1 MRNLSDQVQA
11 SMTKAANARA
21 VEKMST
27 LVSVWRLLPALLLV
41 VLLAPPLM
49 AATQLYPPWF
59 PQSLFTINPDNT
71 TVEDFGTDTFRVG
84 KTDDPQTIEAKGH
97 HWAGSLY
104 PPGPTSTW
112 DHWNGVAVFKR
123 VQAQLEASG
132 FKLVF
137 LNADNDGAHGTF
149 RRGTGPEATYVD
161 LSLKNDAYSNSVAI
175 VEPAAKARTLV
186 LRPPGAQ
193 PEAFTD
199 AQDFPYVTPL
209 AGAKLLT
216 TRHDDGP
223 LNVAVADHDPQYVGT
238 GTQSKMYRG
247 PANVSP
253 LDFSSTYEGAFR
265 NAGWTVTEN
274 NGATVTAHYAKNGRD
289 LWARVFQE
297 GADVW
302 DVTVA
307 DVGAGLK
314 AALAKNCR
322 VALYG
327 INFDFNKAT
336 IRAESEPVLEQVAS
350 VMKSLAGAFE
360 LGGHTDNVGG
370 AAYNAKLSQARAES
384 VKSWLVA
391 HGIAA
396 SRLTAKGYGDT
407 VPVVPNSSDANR
419 ARNRRVELKKAGC

>member
-1 MRNLSDQVQA
+1 M
-11 SMTKAANARA
+11 KAKIQELA
-21 VEKMST
+21 
-27 LVSVWRLLPALLLV
+27 WRLLPALLLV
-41 VLLAPPLM
+41 LLAQSSI
-49 AATQLYPPWF
+49 AAMQLYPPWF
-59 PQSLFTINPDNT
+59 PPSLFTINPDNT

-84 KTDDPQTIEAKGH
+84 KADDPQTVEVKGH

-112 DHWNGVAVFKR
+112 DRWDGVAVFKR
-123 VQAQLEASG
+123 VRAQLEASG
-132 FKLVF
+132 FQLVF
-137 LNADNDGAHGTF
+137 LNAGNDGAHGTF
-149 RRGTGPEATYVD
+149 RRGNGAGATYVD
-161 LSLKNDAYSNSVAI
+161 LSLTNDAYSNSVAI

-186 LRPPGAQ
+186 LRPPAAQ
-193 PEAFTD
+193 PETFTD
-199 AQDFPYVTPL
+199 EQDFPYVTPL
-209 AGAKLLT
+209 AGAELQKT
-216 TRHDDGP
+216 GHDDGP
-223 LNVAVADHDPQYVGT
+223 FNAAPADHDPQYVGS
-238 GTQSKMYRG
+238 GTQSKMYHG

-253 LDFSSTYEGAFR
+253 IDFSSTYDAAFR

-307 DVGAGLK
+307 DVGGGLK
-314 AALAKNCR
+314 GALAKNCR

-336 IRAESEPVLEQVAS
+336 IRPDSEPVLQQVTS
-350 VMKSLAGAFE
+350 VMTSTPGAFE
-360 LGGHTDNVGG
+360 LGGHTDTVGG
-370 AAYNAKLSQARAES
+370 SASNAKLSQARAES

-391 HGIAA
+391 HGIAPA
-396 SRLTAKGYGDT
+396 RITAKGSGDT
-407 VPVVPNSSDANR
+407 VPVVPNNSDANR

>member
-1 MRNLSDQVQA
+1 MATIIRRVHGERIQQ
-11 SMTKAANARA
+11 
-21 VEKMST
+21 
-27 LVSVWRLLPALLLV
+27 LVLRLLPLLLLV
-41 VLLAPPLM
+41 LALPWSL
-49 AATQLYPPWF
+49 AAAQLYPPWF
-59 PQSLFTINPDNT
+59 PQNLFTINPDNT
-71 TVEDFGTDTFRVG
+71 TVEDFGSETFNVG
-84 KTDDPQTIEAKGH
+84 KADDPQKIEVKGH

-104 PPGPTSTW
+104 PPGPSSTW
-112 DHWNGVAVFKR
+112 DQWNGVAVFKR
-123 VQAQLEASG
+123 VQAQLESAG

-137 LNADNDGAHGTF
+137 LNADSDGAHGTF
-149 RRGTGPEATYVD
+149 RRGNGAEATYVE
-161 LSLKNDAYSNSVAI
+161 LTLTKDAYSNSVAI

-186 LRPPGAQ
+186 LRPPAAQ
-193 PEAFTD
+193 PETVTD

-209 AGAKLLT
+209 AGATLQT

-223 LNVAVADHDPQYVGT
+223 LNVAVADHEPQYAGT

-247 PANVSP
+247 PANVSA
-253 LDFSSTYEGAFR
+253 LDFSSTYDAAFR

-289 LWARVFQE
+289 IWARVFQE

-307 DVGAGLK
+307 DVGSGLK
-314 AALAKNCR
+314 GALAKNCR
-322 VALYG
+322 VAVYG

-336 IRAESEPVLEQVAS
+336 IRPESESVLQQVAS
-350 VMKSLAGAFE
+350 VVASTPDAFE
-360 LGGHTDNVGG
+360 VGGHTDNVGG

-391 HGIAA
+391 HGIPTA
-396 SRLTAKGYGDT
+396 RLTAKGYGDA
-407 VPVVPNSSDANR
+407 VPVVPNNSDANR

>member
-1 MRNLSDQVQA
+1 
-11 SMTKAANARA
+11 
-21 VEKMST
+21 
-27 LVSVWRLLPALLLV
+27 
-41 VLLAPPLM
+41 M
-49 AATQLYPPWF
+49 AAQLYPPWF
-59 PQSLFTINPDNT
+59 PQNLFTINPDNT
-71 TVEDFGTDTFRVG
+71 TVEDFGSDTFKVG
-84 KTDDPQTIEAKGH
+84 KGDDAQTIEVKGH

-104 PPGPTSTW
+104 PPGPESTW
-112 DHWNGVAVFKR
+112 EHWNGVAAFKQ
-123 VQAQLEASG
+123 VQKQLEASG
-132 FKLVF
+132 FTLVF
-137 LNADNDGAHGTF
+137 LNADEDGAHGTF
-149 RRGTGPEATYVD
+149 RRGNGAAATYVD

-175 VEPAAKARTLV
+175 IEPAAKARTLV
-186 LRPPGAQ
+186 LRPPAAQ
-193 PEAFTD
+193 PETFTD

-216 TRHDDGP
+216 TRRDDGP
-223 LNVAVADHDPQYVGT
+223 LNVALPDHEPEYAGT
-238 GTQSKMYRG
+238 GTQAKMYRG

-253 LDFSSTYEGAFR
+253 LDFSSTYDAAFR

-289 LWARVFQE
+289 IWARVFQE

-307 DVGAGLK
+307 DVGSGLK

-336 IRAESEPVLEQVAS
+336 IRPDSEPVLQQVAS
-350 VMKSLAGAFE
+350 VLASTPGSFE

-370 AAYNAKLSQARAES
+370 AAYNAKLSQSRAES

-396 SRLTAKGYGDT
+396 NRLTPKGYGDT
-407 VPVVPNSSDANR
+407 APLVPNSSDANR